1 MALARDMDKEKEKC
15 DVIQATAK
23 KTFQGED
30 H

>member
-1 MALARDMDKEKEKC
+1 MALARNVDKEKEKY

-23 KTFQGED
+23 KTFPGEN